1 MRLLLALLFFAQPL
15 VAAPKVAATIPP
27 LAGLVAEIMQGV
39 AEPTAL
45 VPANAEAHHFSL
57 RPSQISAL
65 RTAEIVFAVGL
76 ELEPWLARVEG
87 DFTIINLADTASE
100 PLPARNF
107 DQSARPESD
116 PHLWLDPGEM
126 ILWELEIT
134 QSLIRLDPENTAIYR
149 ANEFALLKTLVAA
162 KEQLADIGTRMN
174 AAGLRLVVSHDAFQ
188 YLEQRLNVPLA
199 GMLSDY
205 TETRAGARSLSK
217 IGRLE
222 GPICIIEHPE
232 LSAPAD
238 LLPNAPRMMLDPMG
252 ADFAG
257 APEFTLR
264 FYQHIAATLE
274 GCLDPQ

>member
-1 MRLLLALLFFAQPL
+1 MRLLLALLFCAQPL
-15 VAAPKVAATIPP
+15 LAAPKVAATIPP

-39 AEPTAL
+39 GAPTAL

-57 RPSQISAL
+57 RPSQIPAL
-65 RTAEIVFAVGL
+65 REAKIVFAVGL
-76 ELEPWLARVEG
+76 DLEPWLARVEG
-87 DFTIINLADTASE
+87 DFTIENLAETASE

-134 QSLIRLDPENTAIYR
+134 QSLIRLDPENTATYR

-162 KEQLADIGTRMN
+162 KEQLAEIGVQMN

-188 YLEQRLNVPLA
+188 YLERRLDVPLA

-217 IGRLE
+217 ITRLQ
-222 GPICIIEHPE
+222 GPICILEHPE

-238 LLPNAPRMMLDPMG
+238 LLPDAPRVMLDPMG

-257 APEFTLR
+257 APNFPMR
-264 FYQHIAATLE
+264 FYQHIGETLE
-274 GCLDPQ
+274 GCLKP